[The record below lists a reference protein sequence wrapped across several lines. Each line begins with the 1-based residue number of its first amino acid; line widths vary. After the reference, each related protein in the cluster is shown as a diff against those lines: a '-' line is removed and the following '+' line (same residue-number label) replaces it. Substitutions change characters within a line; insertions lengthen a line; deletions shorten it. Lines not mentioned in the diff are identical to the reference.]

1 MSTRLPPR
9 TNKIEL
15 RVWSMFTIAGDVD
28 KNGKLKVHWEGN
40 KNKPGEPTAENT
52 IQGASVAVLGQ
63 SLPAFPRTDQTG
75 RVLLDL
81 KGLPDGFYTLRLRPS
96 PGQETNVPA
105 GVSLDPPGTVN
116 RMYRFLDIQFYWKN
130 KGLSGRPQP
139 TIADTS
145 PKPINGAV
153 VHWDQNELTLDWKPD
168 WVRAK
173 NIQTRGWKVPP
184 LKKGEEREPFE
195 PKCIVL
201 HRTFKPNIGSSLNKF
216 LSGDENAHYI
226 IDRDGFVVKLVHER
240 DEASHAGTGAQW
252 DGLKPLNAYS
262 VGIEIV
268 NESGPVAEAQMKSL
282 IALLKALREKYK
294 IPKSYVVGHCEVR
307 GLEKHGT
314 IVSNER
320 IDCPGPEFD
329 WQRLER
335 EGLANG
341 LYTPK
346 GVPMES
352 LLDVPY
358 FKIPPAVPLRIDD
371 NDEQRKYGGQVR
383 GPECRTTIEQL
394 QMRLRDL
401 GYESPVF
408 ETNAPPSLNIS
419 PRWGQYDQAMG
430 RVVQRFKMRYLAR
443 RDDELQKPDMD
454 SLELDKVTA
463 YTIRRALLGRGMP

>member
-1 MSTRLPPR
+1 MPTKR
-9 TNKIEL
+9 TGKIAL
-15 RVWSMFTIAGDVD
+15 RVWSMFTQAGDVD
-28 KNGKLKVHWEGN
+28 KKGKLNVHWEGN

-52 IQGASVAVLGQ
+52 IQGATVSILNKWIRAQ
-63 SLPAFPRTDQTG
+63 PATDNTG
-75 RVLLDL
+75 RAILDL
-81 KGLPDGFYTLRLRPS
+81 RDLPDGAYTLRLRPA
-96 PGQETNVPA
+96 PGYETNEPA
-105 GVSLDPPGTVN
+105 GVKLDAPGKMS
-116 RMYRFLDIQFYWKN
+116 RMYRYLDIRFRWKN
-130 KGLSGRPQP
+130 NGISVSPQP
-139 TIADTS
+139 ALADTS
-145 PKPINGAV
+145 SKPINGAI
-153 VHWDQNELTLDWKPD
+153 VHWDANELTLDWKPD

-335 EGLANG
+335 EGLANS
-341 LYTPK
+341 LYTPR

-352 LLDVPY
+352 LLDSIPY
-358 FKIPPAVPLRIDD
+358 FRKLGGPPLDIGD
-371 NDEQRKYGGQVR
+371 NDDKRRYGGEVR
-383 GPECRTTIEQL
+383 LPEYGNTIEHVQKL
-394 QMRLRDL
+394 LREL

-408 ETNAPPSLNIS
+408 ETNSPPSPNVL
-419 PRWGQYDQAMG
+419 PRWGEYDEATG
-430 RVVQRFKMRYLAR
+430 RVVQRFKTRYLAR
-443 RDDELQKPDMD
+443 RDDEPNKPKVDMT
-454 SLELDKVTA
+454 LDKVTA